1 MSKKNTS
8 AFGNAFYQIQLA
20 LVRDPLILGYSFS
33 LDEALFDH
41 FRPSVVNITE
51 VIHGC
56 K

>member
-1 MSKKNTS
+1 MNEKQPER
-8 AFGNAFYQIQLA
+8 AGYLYQIQLA

-41 FRPSVVNITE
+41 FRPSAISIQE
-51 VIHGC
+51 VPGGS